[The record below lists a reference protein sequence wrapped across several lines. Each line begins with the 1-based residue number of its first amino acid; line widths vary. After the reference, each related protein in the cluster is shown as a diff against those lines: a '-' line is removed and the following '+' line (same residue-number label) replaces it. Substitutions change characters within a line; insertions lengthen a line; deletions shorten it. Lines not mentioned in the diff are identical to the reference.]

1 MSQCPSV
8 VQCPNFAHWITEIR
22 VYKKFNN
29 GYFKDTPL
37 KIDQTFIPFFSSY
50 MLIPCSLL
58 LLSGIWL
65 LHCCSQCAHALNRIL
80 NSDTEDTSLQE
91 TKYNIVNFRRDKKL
105 SSASIV
111 HHYWGTVEIQ
121 VLLRLW
127 DDLVR
132 CQSDRTACAA
142 LCVSEQWV
150 LCCLAAGL
158 GRGPEQA
165 LLCAGLGQE
174 G

>member
-1 MSQCPSV
+1 MSQCPSAV
-8 VQCPNFAHWITEIR
+8 LSKTSRSNIVSSSQFLLCVTCLGSRGATWRMGEFIFNPLFSGNFAHWITGIK
-22 VYKKFNN
+22 VYKKFNH

-80 NSDTEDTSLQE
+80 NSDTDTSLQE

-111 HHYWGTVEIQ
+111 HHHYWGTV
-121 VLLRLW
+121 
-127 DDLVR
+127 
-132 CQSDRTACAA
+132 
-142 LCVSEQWV
+142 
-150 LCCLAAGL
+150 
-158 GRGPEQA
+158 
-165 LLCAGLGQE
+165 
-174 G
+174 